1 MCLEY
6 CVCLA
11 LVCMYVC
18 VYIIYTFVCFY
29 RFSNAPLEEVNP
41 KKKIL
46 ERLFPDLKTS
56 ADGTPTYQGVPFM
69 TSKGPVTSTLP
80 NGTVG

>member
-1 MCLEY
+1 M
-6 CVCLA
+6 
-11 LVCMYVC
+11 
-18 VYIIYTFVCFY
+18 
-29 RFSNAPLEEVNP
+29 EEINP

-56 ADGTPTYQGVPFM
+56 SDGTPTYKGAAFM

-80 NGTVG
+80 NGSVA

>member
-1 MCLEY
+1 M
-6 CVCLA
+6 
-11 LVCMYVC
+11 
-18 VYIIYTFVCFY
+18 
-29 RFSNAPLEEVNP
+29 EEINP

-56 ADGTPTYQGVPFM
+56 ADGTPMYKGAPFM

-80 NGTVG
+80 NGSVA